1 MRDVKSSSNHNIKA
15 IAFGVA
21 VLLHGLAGAGLAN
34 MQIPELKPLKIT
46 PPIEITLINPVITE
60 TAVEHVQV
68 SEPPKPITAPKVA
81 KNPDPRPAAP
91 AQARASNT
99 PKSDTPKTKTNKT
112 NTETSK
118 LTQQNQQQKTP
129 QTSQQQTPVTPT
141 TPIIPTNATPTTPNE
156 YKAPQQSPQGDGQV
170 GNKNDKT
177 GQSNKDDKNGKE
189 TNKIGTPNGGSKGTD
204 NGKNKDDG
212 KDKNSGKGTGDQIGT
227 ITLTNSQANASWKRK
242 PNWSNIEVEDA
253 QATRVKFTVNLQ
265 IDEKGRIVSATGVS
279 TGLGSRIDRQIE
291 KALRA
296 ASFHPFKD
304 EQGNPVRGKATLPM
318 SFTIN

>member
-118 LTQQNQQQKTP
+118 STQQNQQQKTP

-141 TPIIPTNATPTTPNE
+141 TPVISTNATPTTSNE
-156 YKAPQQSPQGDGQV
+156 NKAPQQSPQGDSQV

-177 GQSNKDDKNGKE
+177 GQSNKDDKNEKE
-189 TNKIGTPNGGSKGTD
+189 TNKIGTPNSGSKGAD
-204 NGKNKDDG
+204 NGKNTDDG
-212 KDKNSGKGTGDQIGT
+212 KDKGGGKNTGNEIGT
-227 ITLTNSQANASWKRK
+227 ITLTDSQVKASWKNK
-242 PNWSNIEVEDA
+242 PNFDDVDHGNVK
-253 QATRVKFTVNLQ
+253 ATTVSFTVHLEIN
-265 IDEKGRIVSATGVS
+265 EKGRITSATGVS
-279 TGLGSRIDRQIE
+279 TGLGKAIDKQITNAI
-291 KALRA
+291 KQ
-296 ASFHPFKD
+296 ASFKPFKD
-304 EQGNPVRGKATLPM
+304 KNGNPVRGKATLPM
-318 SFTIN
+318 NYALR

>member
-1 MRDVKSSSNHNIKA
+1 MLLMRDVKSSSNHNIKA

-68 SEPPKPITAPKVA
+68 SELPKPITAPKVA

-118 LTQQNQQQKTP
+118 STQQNQQQKTP

-141 TPIIPTNATPTTPNE
+141 TPIIPTNATPTTSNE

-170 GNKNDKT
+170 SNKNDKV

-204 NGKNKDDG
+204 NGQNKG
-212 KDKNSGKGTGDQIGT
+212 GGKGTGDQIGT
-227 ITLTNSQANASWKRK
+227 ITLTDSQVKASWKNK
-242 PNWSNIEVEDA
+242 PNFSNVDHGNA
-253 QATRVKFTVNLQ
+253 KATTVSFTVHLEIN
-265 IDEKGRIVSATGVS
+265 EKGRITSVTGVS
-279 TGLGSRIDRQIE
+279 TGLGKAIDKQITNAI
-291 KALRA
+291 KQ
-296 ASFHPFKD
+296 ASFKPFKD
-304 EQGNPVRGKATLPM
+304 KNGNPVRGKATLPM
-318 SFTIN
+318 KYIAS